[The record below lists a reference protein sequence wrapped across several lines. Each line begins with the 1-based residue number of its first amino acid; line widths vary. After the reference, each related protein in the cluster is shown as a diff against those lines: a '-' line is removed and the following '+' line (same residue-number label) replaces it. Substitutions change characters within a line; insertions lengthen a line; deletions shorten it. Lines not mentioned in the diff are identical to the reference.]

1 MRAVHL
7 DVKNAHAKM
16 KRTLLSVALATGL
29 SIGAGSA
36 AAEELSVATF
46 IPPQHHINSFYFD
59 WFGKE
64 LAKRSNGSL
73 TIKVYPAGQLGAGP
87 VQQYKRVVEGVADIA
102 FGLQTYSPTI
112 FPKSVL
118 IVPPGKSE
126 TALEATERLLSVYDE
141 HLADEYQDV
150 KLIGLFTVAGDAWAS
165 TKDLSTLEGLNG
177 AKIVPFATMVSP
189 LMEALGT
196 VPVQMPVTE
205 MYTGLSTGTIDGT
218 TISPAQMDKPWNF
231 AEVST
236 HYIDNIPVSF
246 AVFFVA
252 MNKERYMDLSDEHRA
267 IIDELSGETA
277 SMMGATSFHNE
288 GLRGKKWLA
297 TKPEAMKEISSVTI
311 SDEERAKMDAIIQE
325 AMKGIFAEY
334 AERGIDNAEEIYNAL
349 NK

>member
-1 MRAVHL
+1 MKFEEKS
-7 DVKNAHAKM
+7 VKT
-16 KRTLLSVALATGL
+16 KRSKIQRTILSLALASGL
-29 SIGAGSA
+29 TAATNSA
-36 AAEELSVATF
+36 LAEELSVATF
-46 IPPQHHINSFYFD
+46 VPPQHHINAFYFD

-64 LAKRSNGSL
+64 LEKRSGGSL

-118 IVPPGKSE
+118 IVPPGKST
-126 TALEATERLLSVYDE
+126 TALEATERMLSVYDE

-150 KLIGLFTVAGDAWAS
+150 KLIGMFTVAGDAWAS
-165 TKDLSTLEGLNG
+165 TRDLSTLEGLNG
-177 AKIVPFATMVSP
+177 AKVVPFATMVTP
-189 LMEALGT
+189 LMEAMGV

-288 GLRGKKWLA
+288 GLRGKEWLA
-297 TKPEAMKEISSVTI
+297 TKPAAMEDITSVTI
-311 SDEERAKMDAIIQE
+311 SDEERAKMDAVIQE
-325 AMKGIFAEY
+325 AMKGIFADY
-334 AERGIDNAEEIYNAL
+334 AERGIDNAEEIYNAM

>member
-1 MRAVHL
+1 
-7 DVKNAHAKM
+7 M
-16 KRTLLSVALATGL
+16 KLRLKEVLLSLALTSGL
-29 SIGAGSA
+29 A
-36 AAEELSVATF
+36 AVSSNTIAEELSVATF
-46 IPPQHHINSFYFD
+46 VPPQHHINAFYFD

-87 VQQYKRVVEGVADIA
+87 VQQYKRAVEGVADIT

-118 IVPPGKSE
+118 IVPPGKSK
-126 TALEATERLLSVYDE
+126 TALEATERLLSIYDE
-141 HLADEYQDV
+141 HLADEYEEI
-150 KLIGLFTVAGDAWAS
+150 KLIGMFTVAGDAWAS
-165 TKDLSTLEGLNG
+165 TQDLSTMEGLSG
-177 AKIVPFATMVSP
+177 AKVVPFATMVTP
-189 LMEALGT
+189 IMEAMGV

-236 HYIDNIPVSF
+236 HYIDNIPVTF
-246 AVFFVA
+246 AMFFIA
-252 MNKERYMDLSDEHRA
+252 MNKERYEGLSDEHKK
-267 IIDELSGETA
+267 IIDDISGEEA

-288 GLRGKKWLA
+288 GERGKAWHA
-297 TKPEAMKEISSVTI
+297 TKPAAMEEVTSITI
-311 SDEERAKMDAIIQE
+311 SDAERAKMDAAVTE
-325 AMKGIFAEY
+325 GLNKIFADY
-334 AERGIDNAEEIYNAL
+334 AERGIANAEEIYNAL

>member
-1 MRAVHL
+1 MNFNLKQV
-7 DVKNAHAKM
+7 V
-16 KRTLLSVALATGL
+16 LSVGLATGL
-29 SIGAGSA
+29 IAGTSNVL
-36 AAEELSVATF
+36 AEELSVATF

-64 LAKRSNGSL
+64 LAKRSNGTL
-73 TIKVYPAGQLGAGP
+73 NIKVYPAGQLGAGP
-87 VQQYKRVVEGVADIA
+87 VQQYKRAVEGVADIT

-118 IVPPGKSE
+118 IVPPGKSK

-141 HLADEYQDV
+141 HLADEYQDI
-150 KLIGLFTVAGDAWAS
+150 KLIGMFTVAGDGWAS
-165 TKDLSTLEGLNG
+165 TRDLSTMEGLNG
-177 AKIVPFATMVSP
+177 AKIVPFATMVTP
-189 LMEALGT
+189 IMEAMGV

-231 AEVST
+231 AEVSS
-236 HYIDNIPVSF
+236 HYIDNIPVTF

-252 MNKERYMDLSDEHRA
+252 MNKERYLELSDEHRK
-267 IIDELSGETA
+267 IIDDISGEEA

-288 GLRGKKWLA
+288 GERGKKWQA
-297 TKPEAMKEISSVTI
+297 TKPAQMDKVTSITI
-311 SDEERAKMDAIIQE
+311 SDEERAKMDVAVDVGLQ
-325 AMKGIFAEY
+325 KIFAEY
-334 AERGIDNAEEIYNAL
+334 ADRGIANAEEIYNAL

>member
-1 MRAVHL
+1 MKVGLRKGMVLVAV
-7 DVKNAHAKM
+7 
-16 KRTLLSVALATGL
+16 LSAMAL
-29 SIGAGSA
+29 GASRA

-46 IPPQHHINSFYFD
+46 IPPQHHINSFFFK
-59 WFGKE
+59 WFGE
-64 LAKRSNGSL
+64 EVEKRSGGSL

-112 FPKSVL
+112 FPKTVL
-118 IVPPGKSE
+118 MVPPGKHE
-126 TALEATERLLSVYDE
+126 TALESTRALLRVYDQY
-141 HLADEYQDV
+141 LADEYKDV
-150 KLIGLFTVAGDAWAS
+150 KLIGLFTVAGPAWAA
-165 TKDLSTLEGLNG
+165 TRDLSTLESLQG
-177 AKIVPFATMVSP
+177 AKIVPFATMVTP
-189 LMEALGT
+189 LMEKMGM

-218 TISPAQMDKPWNF
+218 TISTAQMGKPWSF

-252 MNKERYMDLSDEHRA
+252 MNKERYLGLSDAHRK

-288 GLRGKKWLA
+288 AERGLQFLA
-297 TKPEAMKEISSVTI
+297 SNPPEMKEVTSISVSP
-311 SDEERAKMDAIIQE
+311 EERAKMDA
-325 AMKGIFAEY
+325 AMAEGLKEMFQEY
-334 AERGIDNAEEIYNAL
+334 ASRGIDNAEEIYNAM
-349 NK
+349 NQ

>member
-1 MRAVHL
+1 MKSIKIG
-7 DVKNAHAKM
+7 VKQSQAKI
-16 KRTLLSVALATGL
+16 KRSILSIALTAGL
-29 SIGAGSA
+29 SLGASNA

-46 IPPQHHINSFYFD
+46 IPPQHHINAFYFD

-64 LAKRSNGSL
+64 LEKRSNGSL

-118 IVPPGKSE
+118 IVPPGKSA

-141 HLADEYQDV
+141 HLADEYEDV

-165 TKDLSTLEGLNG
+165 TRDLSTLEGLKG
-177 AKIVPFATMVSP
+177 AKVVPFATMVTP
-189 LMEALGT
+189 IMEAMGT

-236 HYIDNIPVSF
+236 HYVDNIPVSF

-252 MNKERYMDLSDEHRA
+252 MNKERYQDLSDEHRA

-288 GLRGKKWLA
+288 GLRGKEWLA
-297 TKPEAMKEISSVTI
+297 TKPAAMQEITTVSI
-311 SDEERAKMDAIIQE
+311 SDAERAKMDDIIQE

-334 AERGIDNAEEIYNAL
+334 AERGIDNAEEIYNAM

>member
-1 MRAVHL
+1 
-7 DVKNAHAKM
+7 M
-16 KRTLLSVALATGL
+16 KLGKTILSVITAAGMAALAPQTV
-29 SIGAGSA
+29 
-36 AAEELSVATF
+36 AEELSVATF

-64 LAKRSNGSL
+64 LQERSGGSL

-112 FPKSVL
+112 FPKTVL
-118 IVPPGKSE
+118 IVPPGKAS

-150 KLIGLFTVAGDAWAS
+150 KLLGLFTVAGDAWAA
-165 TKDLSTLEGLNG
+165 TKDLSTMEGLKG
-177 AKIVPFATMVSP
+177 AKVVPFATMVTP
-189 LMEALGT
+189 IMEAMGA

-236 HYIDNIPVSF
+236 HYIDNIPTTF

-252 MNKERYMDLSDEHRA
+252 MNKERYMELSDEHRA
-267 IIDELSGETA
+267 IIDELAGEQA

-288 GLRGKKWLA
+288 GERGKAWQA
-297 TKPEAMKEISSVTI
+297 TKPAAMDEINSVTI
-311 SDEERAKMDAIIQE
+311 SDEERAKMDAAVANGLQT
-325 AMKGIFAEY
+325 IFADY
-334 AERGIDNAEEIYNAL
+334 AKRGISNAEEIYNAM

>member
-1 MRAVHL
+1 MNVNL
-7 DVKNAHAKM
+7 KQV
-16 KRTLLSVALATGL
+16 VL
-29 SIGAGSA
+29 SIGLATVMIASTSNA
-36 AAEELSVATF
+36 VAEELSVATF

-73 TIKVYPAGQLGAGP
+73 NIKVYPAGQLGAGP
-87 VQQYKRVVEGVADIA
+87 VQQYKRAVEGVADIT

-118 IVPPGKSE
+118 IVPPGKSK
-126 TALEATERLLSVYDE
+126 TALEATERLLSVFDE
-141 HLADEYQDV
+141 HLADEYQEI
-150 KLIGLFTVAGDAWAS
+150 KLIGMFTVAGDGWAS
-165 TKDLSTLEGLNG
+165 TRDLSTMESLNG
-177 AKIVPFATMVSP
+177 AKIVPFATMVTP
-189 LMEALGT
+189 IMEAMGV

-231 AEVST
+231 AEVSS
-236 HYIDNIPVSF
+236 HYIDNIPVTF

-252 MNKERYMDLSDEHRA
+252 MNKERYLELSDEHRK
-267 IIDELSGETA
+267 IIDDISGEEA

-288 GLRGKKWLA
+288 GERGKEWQA
-297 TKPEAMKEISSVTI
+297 TKPAQMDKVTSITI
-311 SDEERAKMDAIIQE
+311 SDEERAKMDVAVAEGLQ
-325 AMKGIFAEY
+325 KIFAEY
-334 AERGIDNAEEIYNAL
+334 ADRGIANAEEIYNAL

>member
-1 MRAVHL
+1 L
-7 DVKNAHAKM
+7 KAKQI
-16 KRTLLSVALATGL
+16 KAKLGQALIPLTLFAGLSV
-29 SIGAGSA
+29 GSSSA
-36 AAEELSVATF
+36 YAEELSVATF

-64 LAKRSNGSL
+64 LAERSDGSL

-118 IVPPGKSE
+118 IVPPGKS
-126 TALEATERLLSVYDE
+126 TNALEATERLLSVYDE
-141 HLADEYQDV
+141 HLADEYEDV

-165 TKDLSTLEGLNG
+165 TKDISTLESLKG
-177 AKIVPFATMVSP
+177 AKVVPFATMVTP

-236 HYIDNIPVSF
+236 HYIDNIPVTF

-252 MNKERYMDLSDEHRA
+252 MNKERYMGLSDEHRA
-267 IIDELSGETA
+267 IIDELAGETA

-288 GLRGKKWLA
+288 GERGKAWHA
-297 TKPEAMKEISSVTI
+297 TNPAAMAEVKSVTI

-325 AMKGIFAEY
+325 GMKSIFADY